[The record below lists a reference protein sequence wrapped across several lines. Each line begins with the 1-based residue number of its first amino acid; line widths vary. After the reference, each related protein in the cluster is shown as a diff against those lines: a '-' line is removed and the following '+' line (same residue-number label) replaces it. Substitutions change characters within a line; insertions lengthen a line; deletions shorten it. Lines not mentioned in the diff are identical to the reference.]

1 MVANLKL
8 VAPLIAREVGND
20 KKSRSDSF
28 GIQDFK
34 ETALVKVLARFID
47 FRFMCIYIYILYV
60 CISYYIFLYIYIS
73 KLYKSYVYHRY
84 ENILISK

>member
-28 GIQDFK
+28 GSQDFK

-47 FRFMCIYIYILYV
+47 FRFMCIYIYIICMYILLY
-60 CISYYIFLYIYIS
+60 LYIYIS